1 MKLFLIFILAQF
13 TILSAQKLTKD
24 EARKL
29 INEASLIS
37 HIKVLSSD
45 EFLGRGPGHE
55 GEQKTIDYLVGEFK
69 KLGLNPANG
78 NSFIQEMTLAEL
90 TPSTNPE
97 IIITGKNGSV
107 KLEDER
113 DYVAITRRVTEKVK
127 IDPTE
132 IIFAGYGI
140 NAPEYNWNDFA
151 GIDVKNK
158 IIIVMVN
165 DPGYAT
171 KNPNLFNGK
180 AMTYY
185 GRWTYKFEEGAKQ
198 GAAGVFVIHETGAA
212 SYPWEVVKNGRI
224 GPQYVIEDN
233 NKNMSLC
240 KFEGW
245 ITYNKAKEIFKLSG
259 LDLEKE
265 LAQAAKPGFKA
276 KSLGLKTS
284 LEIDNKVEHITTRN
298 VIGIIPGSERPDEYI
313 FYTAHWD
320 HLGFDPSLKGDQI
333 FNGARDNA
341 SGVAGILQIAEAF
354 TKVNPIPKRSIAI
367 LSVTGE
373 EQGLIG
379 SEYYVKNPLVPL
391 NKTIADINLDAMNIF
406 GRTKDVSII
415 GSGQSELDNYVKD
428 AAKALGK
435 TVKPDPRPESGGYFR
450 SDHFNF
456 AKVGIPAIYLGGG
469 VESLTGDRDIAELAR
484 NWNMKHYHK
493 VSDEIDPSWD
503 LSGMVEDVQML
514 FDIGYR
520 LSNESAFPKWNAKS
534 EFRSVRENSF
544 SH

>member
-1 MKLFLIFILAQF
+1 MRMLIILLLF
-13 TILSAQKLTKD
+13 TVSLSYSQNLNKD
-24 EARKL
+24 EAKKL
-29 INEASLIS
+29 INEKSFTK
-37 HIKVLSSD
+37 HIKVLASD

-55 GEQKTIDYLVGEFK
+55 GEQKTVEYITGQFK
-69 KLGLNPANG
+69 KLGLKPANG
-78 NSFIQEMTLAEL
+78 DSYIQEMTLAEL
-90 TPSTNPE
+90 TPTASPE
-97 IIITGKNGSV
+97 ITVAGNNGSV
-107 KLEDER
+107 KLKDKT
-113 DYVAITRRVTEKVK
+113 DYVALTRRVTKEIKVE
-127 IDPTE
+127 PTE

-171 KNPNLFNGK
+171 KDPKLFNGN

-185 GRWTYKFEEGAKQ
+185 GRWTYKFEEGARQ

-212 SYPWEVVKNGRI
+212 SYPWAVVKNGSI
-224 GPQYVIEDN
+224 GSQYFIEDD
-233 NKNMSLC
+233 NKNMSRC

-245 ITYNKAKEIFKLSG
+245 LTLDKAKEIFKLAG

-265 LAQAAKPGFKA
+265 LALAAKPGFKA

-284 LEIDNKVEHITTRN
+284 LKIDNKVEHITTRN

-320 HLGFDPSLKGDQI
+320 HLGFDPTLKGDQI

-354 TKVNPIPKRSIAI
+354 TKVNPKPKRSIAI
-367 LSVTGE
+367 LSVTSE

-379 SEYYVKNPLVPL
+379 SEYYVENPLVPL

-406 GRTKDVSII
+406 GRTKDISII

-435 TVKPDPRPESGGYFR
+435 TVKPDPSPESGGYYR

-456 AKVGIPAIYLGGG
+456 AKVGVPAIYLRHGI
-469 VESLTGDRDIAELAR
+469 ESLNGDKDIAKLSQDWTME
-484 NWNMKHYHK
+484 HYHK
-493 VSDEIDPSWD
+493 VSDEINSSWD

-520 LSNESAFPKWNAKS
+520 LSNESTFPKWNAKS
-534 EFRSVRENSF
+534 EFRSTREKSLSN
-544 SH
+544 

>member
-1 MKLFLIFILAQF
+1 MKTYIVIFLLAFKF
-13 TILSAQKLTKD
+13 TEAQNLSTE
-24 EARKL
+24 EAKKF
-29 INEASLIS
+29 INEKSLVS

-55 GEQKTIDYLVGEFK
+55 GEQKTIDYLVGQFK
-69 KLGLNPANG
+69 KLGLKPANG
-78 NSFIQEMTLAEL
+78 NSYIQEMTLAEL
-90 TPSTNPE
+90 TPTTDSVIT
-97 IIITGKNGSV
+97 ITGKNGSV
-107 KLEDER
+107 KLRDED
-113 DYVAITRRVTEKVK
+113 DYVAITRRVTKK
-127 IDPTE
+127 IKIEPTE

-140 NAPEYNWNDFA
+140 TAPEYNWNDFK
-151 GIDVKNK
+151 GVNVKNK

-171 KNPNLFNGK
+171 QDPNLFNGRT
-180 AMTYY
+180 MTYY
-185 GRWTYKFEEGAKQ
+185 GRWTYKYEEAARQ
-198 GAAGVFVIHETGAA
+198 GAAGVFVIHETSAA

-224 GPQYVIEDN
+224 GPQYFIEDN
-233 NKNMSLC
+233 NKNMSRC

-245 ITYNKAKEIFKLSG
+245 ITYDKAKEIFKLAG

-265 LAQAAKPGFKA
+265 LALAAKPGFKA
-276 KSLGLKTS
+276 KPLGLKMP
-284 LEIDNKVEHITTRN
+284 LEIGNKIEHVTTRN
-298 VIGIIPGSERPDEYI
+298 VMGIIPGAERPDEYI

-354 TKVNPIPKRSIAI
+354 TKVNPKPKRSIAI
-367 LSVTGE
+367 LSVAGE

-379 SEYYVKNPLVPL
+379 SEYYVKHPLVPL
-391 NKTIADINLDAMNIF
+391 NKTVADINLDAMNIF

-415 GSGQSELDNYVKD
+415 GSGQSQLDNYVKEE
-428 AAKALGK
+428 AKLLGK

-456 AKVGIPAIYLGGG
+456 AKVGVPAIYLGGG
-469 VESLTGDRDIAELAR
+469 VESLSGDRDIAKLAQD
-484 NWNMKHYHK
+484 WNMKHYHK
-493 VSDEIDPSWD
+493 VSDEYDSSWD

-514 FDIGYR
+514 FDIGYK
-520 LSNESAFPKWNAKS
+520 LSNENTFPKWNPKS
-534 EFRSVRENSF
+534 EFRSTREKSL
-544 SH
+544 SK